1 MRRTNRRSGL
11 LAAAILMTFG
21 VSFMEVAAGFAEESA
36 AARPPANYRQLI
48 AQYILARNR
57 YIIRDAKITAP
68 YERFGGIFKGGTIP
82 AVCVAI
88 FRDNPFGI
96 VVRDN
101 HVFTFKKGN
110 LEPIGM
116 GMESCSDLSPFIEL
130 KPR

>member
-1 MRRTNRRSGL
+1 MTQAKQWSRL
-11 LAAAILMTFG
+11 LAAVIFVIFG
-21 VSFMEVAAGFAEESA
+21 VPLGGALGHAEEST
-36 AARPPANYRQLI
+36 AARLPTNYRQLI
-48 AQYILARNR
+48 AQYIRARNQ

-68 YERFGGIFKGGTIP
+68 YERFGGILRGGTIS

-96 VVRDN
+96 LVRDN
-101 HVFTFKKGN
+101 HVFMFEKGN
-110 LEPIGM
+110 LMPIGL

>member
-1 MRRTNRRSGL
+1 M
-11 LAAAILMTFG
+11 LAAAILVTFG
-21 VSFMEVAAGFAEESA
+21 VSFIDVAAGFAEEPA
-36 AARPPANYRQLI
+36 AARLPANYRQLI

-68 YERFGGIFKGGTIP
+68 YERFGGIFKGGTIL

-96 VVRDN
+96 LVRDN
-101 HVFTFKKGN
+101 HVFTFEKGN

-116 GMESCSDLSPFIEL
+116 GMESCSDLSPFTEL